1 MNATRRLFGP
11 MRVPFLALTV
21 VCVGLG
27 IATAQQATGEV
38 AWRHAALALTAAL
51 AAHVS
56 VNALNEYLDFRS
68 GLDLRTARTPYSGGS
83 GTLPADPSAAPIAL
97 AVAVLALF
105 VAVSSGLWLV
115 AERGRALV
123 PLGVMGVVLVLAYT
137 TWLTRHPVACL
148 IAPGLGFGP
157 LVVVGTHIAAAGR
170 YDAIAGVAAL
180 VPFFLVDALLLLNQ
194 FPDVEA
200 DRIAGRRHAP
210 IAWGRPRAAQVLA
223 ALYALAYATILA
235 AVVWNALPL
244 PCLLGLLTS
253 PLALLVTRDAV
264 KHADEP
270 GSLAPALRRNAIV
283 CLSTPALVALG
294 LVL

>member
-27 IATAQQATGEV
+27 IATARQATGEV
-38 AWRHAALALTAAL
+38 AWRYAALALASAL

-83 GTLPADPSAAPIAL
+83 GTLPGDPSAAPLALALALIAL
-97 AVAVLALF
+97 ATAVAC
-105 VAVSSGLWLV
+105 GLWLV
-115 AERGRALV
+115 VARGQALL
-123 PLGVMGVVLVLAYT
+123 PLGIMGVVLVLAYT
-137 TWLTRHPVACL
+137 TWLTRHPIACL

-170 YDAIAGVAAL
+170 YDAVAGVAAL
-180 VPFFLVDALLLLNQ
+180 VPFFLVNALLLLNQ

-200 DRIAGRRHAP
+200 DRVVGRRHGP
-210 IAWGRPRAAQVLA
+210 IAWGRPRAARALV
-223 ALYALAYATILA
+223 ALYTLAYATIFV
-235 AVVWNALPL
+235 AVVWNALPR
-244 PCLLGLLTS
+244 PCLLALLS
-253 PLALLVTRDAV
+253 CPLALLVARDV
-264 KHADEP
+264 LKYADDP
-270 GSLAPALRRNAIV
+270 ASLAPALGRNVVV
-283 CLSTPALVALG
+283 CLATPALVALG